1 MLFQPTIQNIKM
13 FRKKRERLSLS
24 SATCSFSTGMLL
36 ENVPAGLC
44 EFKEKR
50 NPQLLGNLSYHY
62 NICSN
67 HLLLVK
73 IVQDFV
79 SVCFSLRVR
88 LLIS

>member
-13 FRKKRERLSLS
+13 FGKKRERLSLS

-50 NPQLLGNLSYHY
+50 NPQLLRNLSYHY

-67 HLLLVK
+67 LLVK
-73 IVQDFV
+73 FVQDFV
-79 SVCFSLRVR
+79 SVCFSQRVR